1 MSGQVVPG
9 SAGTLIFSHAN
20 GFPAGCYRQM
30 LEPVRAAGWQV
41 LALPKFG
48 HDPRFPVTNNWPHL
62 RDELLAFVAAEV
74 APTQR
79 LTLMG
84 HSMGGYV
91 SLLAATRLKARLQGV
106 LLLDSPVV
114 AGWRAHSWHVAKLSG
129 LAARLSPGHISARR
143 RWQWPSA
150 AAAHGHFAT
159 KRAFARWASGVLAD
173 YIDCGTEPDPAQPGG
188 VRLAFVREV
197 ETRIYNTL
205 PHHLESLLQRHPLR
219 VPVGFIGGTQSVE
232 IRQAGLAY
240 TRRLCGVHLAWLE
253 AGHLF
258 PMEQPQ
264 LAAQAALKMLAEMSP
279 AGPTATK

>member
-1 MSGQVVPG
+1 
-9 SAGTLIFSHAN
+9 
-20 GFPAGCYRQM
+20 M
-30 LEPVRAAGWQV
+30 LHPLRAAGWQV

-48 HDPRFPVTNNWPHL
+48 HDPRYPVTNNWPHL
-62 RDELLAFVAAEV
+62 REELLAFIAAELD
-74 APTQR
+74 PSQR
-79 LTLMG
+79 FTLMG

-114 AGWRAHSWHVAKLSG
+114 AGWRAHSWHVAKLTG

-150 AAAHGHFAT
+150 AGAHEHFAA
-159 KRAFARWASGVLAD
+159 KRAFARWAPGVLAD
-173 YIDCGTEPDPAQPGG
+173 YIDCGTEPDPLQPGG
-188 VRLAFVREV
+188 VRLAFTREV

-205 PHHLESLLQRHPLR
+205 PHHLEALHQRHPLR

-240 TRRLCGVHLAWLE
+240 TRRLCGAHLAWLD

-258 PMEQPQ
+258 PMERPQ
-264 LAAQAALKMLAEMSP
+264 SAAQAALKMLAGMSS
-279 AGPTATK
+279 ARAAAAE